1 MKALVTG
8 GGGFLGSAIVR
19 QLVARGDNVRSFS
32 RNTYPTLARLGVDQ
46 AVGDLADAW
55 AVKKAVSGCDIVF
68 HAGAKAGAWG
78 PYQAYYTANVLGTQ
92 HILQACMACGV
103 KRLVYTS
110 SPSVVFNGKDM
121 EGVNESTP
129 YADHFDAPY
138 PETKAK
144 AEKMVLQE
152 NNDTLATVALRP
164 HLIFGPGDPH
174 LIPRIAAKAKAGKL
188 RFIGNGDNKIDI
200 VYVDNAAKSH
210 ILAGDKLYPGSSIA
224 GKVYFI
230 SNGDPRPIKSLFN
243 KIMELHDLPP
253 VKRRVPPV
261 LAYSGGWFLE
271 KVYRLLGI
279 LQEPLVTR
287 FLAKELST
295 AHWFDIRAARKDL
308 GYRPEISIEEGF
320 RRVEVFLL
328 ESGQTG

>member
-8 GGGFLGSAIVR
+8 GGGFLGGAIVR
-19 QLVARGDNVRSFS
+19 QLVTRGDNVRSFS
-32 RNTYPTLARLGVDQ
+32 RKTYPTLTELGVDQ
-46 AVGDLADAW
+46 AVGDLADAR

-78 PYQAYYTANVLGTQ
+78 PYKAYYTANVIGTQ
-92 HILQACMACGV
+92 HILEACRACGV
-103 KRLVYTS
+103 KHLVYTS

-121 EGVNESTP
+121 EGVDESAP

-144 AEKMVLQE
+144 AEKMVLQA
-152 NNDTLATVALRP
+152 NNNSLATVALRP

-174 LIPRIAAKAKAGKL
+174 LMPRIAAKARAGKL
-188 RFIGNGDNKIDI
+188 RIIGNGDNKIDI
-200 VYVDNAAKSH
+200 VYVDNAAKAH

-253 VKRRVPPV
+253 VKRRVPPA
-261 LAYSGGWFLE
+261 LAYSGGWLLE

-295 AHWFDIRAARKDL
+295 AHWFDIMAARKDL

-328 ESGQTG
+328 QSGQAG